1 MYMWFPNRGLYKL
14 CSSSQVLSY
23 RKLWTSK
30 KESHFEITQSV
41 SFKSHTV
48 FCDNGKCGSQIVG
61 YKALLFKPGFEL
73 SQTMDFKKGVTL
85 WDNSYSVSFYCGS
98 QLMLSVPVTATQTC
112 DGIFFLGNRW
122 KKKPELPL
130 LLLDPYFVTVMR
142 KERGDNLIR
151 QTRSKII
158 QMKGCLPWPQ
168 CWLPFLF

>member
-1 MYMWFPNRGLYKL
+1 MWFPNRGLYKL

-61 YKALLFKPGFEL
+61 YKALPFKPGFEL

-85 WDNSYSVSFYCGS
+85 WDNSFCVLLLWFPTNVV
-98 QLMLSVPVTATQTC
+98 LSRHGHANVWRY
-112 DGIFFLGNRW
+112 IFLGNRW

-130 LLLDPYFVTVMR
+130 VLLDPYFVTVMR

>member
-1 MYMWFPNRGLYKL
+1 MVPK
-14 CSSSQVLSY
+14 S
-23 RKLWTSK
+23 WT
-30 KESHFEITQSV
+30 IQ
-41 SFKSHTV
+41 
-48 FCDNGKCGSQIVG
+48 
-61 YKALLFKPGFEL
+61 ALLFKPGFEL
-73 SQTMDFKKGVTL
+73 SQTVDFQKGVTF
-85 WDNSYSVSFYCGS
+85 WNNSINLCPSNLTPYFATTGNVVPKSWAIRLCPSSQVLSYRKPWTSKKESHYEITHSVSFYCGS
-98 QLMLSVPVTATQTC
+98 QLMLSFPVTATQTC

-130 LLLDPYFVTVMR
+130 VLLDPYFVTVMR